1 MSEKLFSPGDQPLD
15 LVSQCDKLNKKSDL
29 KKKKMELSYP
39 RKHFLCININLKAI
53 EIKPS
58 L

>member
-29 KKKKMELSYP
+29 KKKKNGTLLSKKTLLVY
-39 RKHFLCININLKAI
+39 KHKFKSN
-53 EIKPS
+53 
-58 L
+58 